1 MLSMTVNAFRCG
13 FFGTAGMWNP
23 YMRVYGTAVRGRLN
37 VFLDQVVKSRS
48 VASQTLLFSSLRERS
63 EQIRRR
69 LETRKAKR
77 EK

>member
-23 YMRVYGTAVRGRLN
+23 YMRVYGTAVRGRLD